1 MIEISYNLSG
11 KIDPVLV
18 DILRIINQEAAS
30 RGMLFFVVGATA
42 RDIVFNHCHAVRT
55 YRQTRDLDIGV
66 DVARWDELRQL
77 SDALISTGK
86 FAADREPYRL
96 FYGRFPVDIVPYGGV
111 SPDNQTISW
120 PPDHQMVMS
129 IMGFQEAYDYGITV
143 RLSDDPVLDVKVPTI
158 PGMVM
163 MKLISWN
170 DRYPARPKDA
180 EDLLFLMNNYAEAG
194 NLDRLYDDE
203 VELLQSEDFDQTLA
217 GIRLLGR
224 DLASV
229 TTEATG
235 EVIRTILATETN
247 EQGRLRL
254 VQDMAQGA
262 RLHDRTDEL
271 INKLK
276 KLHQGFTDKRQR
288 MPITRT
294 TPPFA

>member
-1 MIEISYNLSG
+1 MTNISYNLSG
-11 KIDPVLV
+11 RIDPVLV
-18 DILRIINQEAAS
+18 KILRLVQQESDS
-30 RGMLFFVVGATA
+30 RGVLFFVVGATA
-42 RDIVFNHCHAVRT
+42 RDIVLNHCHAIRS

-66 DVARWDELRQL
+66 EVAGWDEFQQL
-77 SDALISTGK
+77 SGALIANGRFTAGR
-86 FAADREPYRL
+86 APYRL
-96 FYGRFPVDIVPYGGV
+96 MYGRFPVDIVPYGGV

-120 PPDHQMVMS
+120 PPDHQVVMS

-158 PGMVM
+158 PGMAM

-170 DRYPARPKDA
+170 DRYPGRSKDA
-180 EDLLFLMNNYAEAG
+180 EDLLFLMEHYAEAG
-194 NLDRLYDDE
+194 NLDRLYEDE
-203 VELLQSEDFDQTLA
+203 VELLQAEEFDQTLA

-235 EVIRTILATETN
+235 EVIRAILAAETD

-262 RLHDRTDEL
+262 RLHDRTAEL
-271 INKLK
+271 IGKLK
-276 KLHQGFTDKRQR
+276 KLYEGFSEKFQGMQS
-288 MPITRT
+288 
-294 TPPFA
+294 A

>member
-1 MIEISYNLSG
+1 MTDISYNLSG
-11 KIDPVLV
+11 RIDPVLV
-18 DILRIINQEAAS
+18 DVLRLVHQEAAS

-42 RDIVFNHCHAVRT
+42 RDIVLNHCHAIRS

-66 DVARWDELRQL
+66 EVAGWNEFQQL
-77 SDALISTGK
+77 FEALIATGR
-86 FAADREPYRL
+86 FSADREPYRL
-96 FYGRFPVDIVPYGGV
+96 MYGRFPVDIVPYGGV

-120 PPDHQMVMS
+120 PPDHQVVMS

-158 PGMVM
+158 PGMAM

-180 EDLLFLMNNYAEAG
+180 EDLLFLMEHYAEAG
-194 NLDRLYDDE
+194 NLDRLYEDE
-203 VELLQSEDFDQTLA
+203 VELLQAEGFDQTLA

-229 TTEATG
+229 TTTATG
-235 EVIRTILATETN
+235 EVIKTILENESN

-254 VQDMAQGA
+254 MQDIVQGH
-262 RLHDRTDEL
+262 RLHDRSDEVIAKIKKLQQGFIEAMMKDEL
-271 INKLK
+271 
-276 KLHQGFTDKRQR
+276 
-288 MPITRT
+288 
-294 TPPFA
+294 

>member
-1 MIEISYNLSG
+1 MNSISYNLSG
-11 KIDPVLV
+11 RIDPVLV
-18 DILRIINQEAAS
+18 EILRLVHQEAAS

-42 RDIVFNHCHAVRT
+42 RDIVLNHCHAIRS

-66 DVARWDELRQL
+66 EVAGWDEFQQL
-77 SDALISTGK
+77 SGALIATGR
-86 FAADREPYRL
+86 FTTDREPYRL
-96 FYGRFPVDIVPYGGV
+96 MYGRFPVDIVPYGGV

-120 PPDHQMVMS
+120 PPDHQVVMS

-170 DRYPARPKDA
+170 DRYPERPKDA
-180 EDLLFLMNNYAEAG
+180 EDLLFLMDHYAEVG
-194 NLDRLYDDE
+194 NEDRLYEDE
-203 VELLQSEDFDQTLA
+203 LELMQAEGFDQTLA

-224 DLASV
+224 DLAAV

-235 EVIRTILATETN
+235 EVIRTILATETD
-247 EQGRLRL
+247 EQGKLRL

-271 INKLK
+271 IGKLK
-276 KLHQGFTDKRQR
+276 KLYEGFSEKFQGMQS
-288 MPITRT
+288 
-294 TPPFA
+294 A